1 MNSYIPIH
9 NFVVS
14 NFVVLE
20 INFLFELGSIVIC
33 SGDQAQNNIPY
44 SRCINPL
51 TALIKITCHPLS
63 LQISIY
69 QHHHTKLLSK
79 LELNVRK
86 VSQLIGACCIYL
98 NPINSALS
106 P

>member
-33 SGDQAQNNIPY
+33 SGDQAQNNI
-44 SRCINPL
+44 
-51 TALIKITCHPLS
+51 
-63 LQISIY
+63 
-69 QHHHTKLLSK
+69 
-79 LELNVRK
+79 LNVYK
-86 VSQLIGACCIYL
+86 APDCAHQNYL
-98 NPINSALS
+98 PPAIAANLYISTS
-106 P
+106 SH